1 MIIAAAIAGLGV
13 ALLPTYLIEDELKA
27 GTLLPLFNL
36 PMPTENS
43 YYVVMP
49 EKKQT
54 KETATLFQDWLLSEV
69 APRSQ
74 YAIHAAVPDLDG
86 GI

>member
-1 MIIAAAIAGLGV
+1 MSLC
-13 ALLPTYLIEDELKA
+13 A
-27 GTLLPLFNL
+27 GTLLPLFDL

-54 KETATLFQDWLLSEV
+54 NETATLFQDWLLSEV
-69 APRSQ
+69 TPQS
-74 YAIHAAVPDLDG
+74 
-86 GI
+86 